1 MTRRNTVGKELPRP
15 CRRRLK
21 KQKNPVGF
29 GTFFTRSSSKE
40 GSGCYRE
47 VLLLYK
53 EKKPGPF
60 LRVEV
65 KMSAI
70 VYLLVALVGL
80 LFGAMSLASWK
91 N

>member
-1 MTRRNTVGKELPRP
+1 
-15 CRRRLK
+15 
-21 KQKNPVGF
+21 
-29 GTFFTRSSSKE
+29 
-40 GSGCYRE
+40 
-47 VLLLYK
+47 
-53 EKKPGPF
+53 
-60 LRVEV
+60 VEV

>member
-1 MTRRNTVGKELPRP
+1 
-15 CRRRLK
+15 
-21 KQKNPVGF
+21 
-29 GTFFTRSSSKE
+29 
-40 GSGCYRE
+40 
-47 VLLLYK
+47 VLLLY
-53 EKKPGPF
+53 EQNEPGPF
-60 LRVEV
+60 YRVEV

>member
-1 MTRRNTVGKELPRP
+1 
-15 CRRRLK
+15 
-21 KQKNPVGF
+21 
-29 GTFFTRSSSKE
+29 
-40 GSGCYRE
+40 